1 MGRAAGTLL
10 GETLFMHIR
19 IAITFLFFFYNLG
32 NYINSYLKLRSKR
45 DVFASNE
52 NIAEPLNMPNKA
64 DHVFHGGERALLYG
78 AVEDFLSTFGVD
90 GKACLLRLI
99 CEVHSR
105 SLNHFGLFG
114 EMVKLFFT

>member
-1 MGRAAGTLL
+1 MGIIYL
-10 GETLFMHIR
+10 H
-19 IAITFLFFFYNLG
+19 FLNSLE
-32 NYINSYLKLRSKR
+32 NYISHYLNLRSKR
-45 DVFASNE
+45 DLFASNE
-52 NIAEPLNMPNKA
+52 NSENTLNMPKKG

-99 CEVHSR
+99 CEVHSK
-105 SLNHFGLFG
+105 SLNRFGLFG